1 MRRSALASGGGLPSP
16 FSAGLVGGQIA
27 QLTYDADDAMAAS
40 AREAPKQGAPCSG
53 CSRWRKLA
61 WLLLGNPTGDPS
73 EPDAVQGRGT
83 RLNFEGLL

>member
-1 MRRSALASGGGLPSP
+1 MQRVLEVAEAL
-16 FSAGLVGGQIA
+16 
-27 QLTYDADDAMAAS
+27 T
-40 AREAPKQGAPCSG
+40 
-53 CSRWRKLA
+53 LA